1 MKQPYNQ
8 KVYQDEDKSETKNES
23 KLTSPT
29 TLVAANQTDIYVAQ
43 MAAGQPETLLEAEA
57 REILVK
63 EGTHRLTLPP
73 EVEALFKKRNY
84 APRWIYK
91 DKRALD
97 HAVKQRGWNLV
108 TRVYFPE
115 LPDELFSATGVIEQG
130 DAILGFMPEKI
141 AKRLRSEPGLK
152 SMERVKN
159 LPIEKWKDDP
169 SGERYY
175 KPDLSAEKDGET
187 IEQGIQP

>member
-1 MKQPYNQ
+1 MSPKEIIE
-8 KVYQDEDKSETKNES
+8 KAEKSES
-23 KLTSPT
+23 KSAPIPS
-29 TLVAANQTDIYVAQ
+29 TLIAANQTDVYIAQ
-43 MAAGQPETLLEAEA
+43 MAAGQPATLLEAEA

-63 EGTHRLTLPP
+63 DGQHRLTLP
-73 EVEALFKKRNY
+73 EEIQTMFKKRGY
-84 APRWIYK
+84 APRWIFK

-115 LPDELFSATGVIEQG
+115 LPDHLFSATGVIEQG
-130 DAILGFMPEKI
+130 DSILGFMPERI
-141 AKRLRSEPGLK
+141 AKKLRSEPGLK

-175 KPDLSAEKDGET
+175 KPDLSSEKDGET
-187 IEQGIQP
+187 IENGIQP

>member
-1 MKQPYNQ
+1 MKPIL
-8 KVYQDEDKSETKNES
+8 KEES
-23 KLTSPT
+23 KYEPKKEEAKEKQAPT
-29 TLVAANQTDIYVAQ
+29 TLIAANQTDVYIAQ
-43 MAAGQPETLLEAEA
+43 LAASQPDTLEGAED
-57 REILVK
+57 RDILVK
-63 EGTHRLTLPP
+63 EGHHRLTLAT
-73 EVEALFKKRNY
+73 ELLDLFKKKGY
-84 APRWIYK
+84 APRWIFK

-115 LPDELFSATGVIEQG
+115 LPDHLFSATGVIEQG
-130 DAILGFMPEKI
+130 DAILGFMPEKK
-141 AKRLRSEPGLK
+141 ALRLRSEPGLK

-159 LPIEKWKDDP
+159 LPMEKWKDDP

-175 KPDLSAEKDGET
+175 KPDLSSEKDGEQ